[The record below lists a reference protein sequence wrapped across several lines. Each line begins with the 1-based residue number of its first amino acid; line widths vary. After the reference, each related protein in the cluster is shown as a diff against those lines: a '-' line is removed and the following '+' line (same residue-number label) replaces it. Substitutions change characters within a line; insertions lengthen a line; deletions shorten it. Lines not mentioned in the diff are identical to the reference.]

1 MFIAQQTTQG
11 SNPLV
16 ALLPLILLGFVFYF
30 LMIRPQQRR
39 ARQQQ
44 ALVRSIEVG
53 DEVVTGGGIFGVVV
67 DVDDDED
74 VVTLEIAD
82 GVQIHILRAGIGRKI
97 ESYDDDEEDEEDAP
111 GGRGGAGLD
120 AGQGSVVLDDQPDQT
135 KEL

>member
-16 ALLPLILLGFVFYF
+16 ALLPLLLLGFVFYF

-53 DEVVTGGGIFGVVV
+53 DEVVTGGGIFGVVI
-67 DVDDDED
+67 DIDDDED

-82 GVQIHILRAGIGRKI
+82 GVQIHILRAGIGRRI
-97 ESYDDDEEDEEDAP
+97 ESYDDEEDEEDAP

-120 AGQGSVVLDDQPDQT
+120 AGQGSVVVDDQPDQT

>member
-39 ARQQQ
+39 SRQQQ
-44 ALVRSIEVG
+44 ALIRSIEVG

-82 GVQIHILRAGIGRKI
+82 GVQIHILRAGIGRRI
-97 ESYDDDEEDEEDAP
+97 ESYDDEEDEEDAP

>member
-39 ARQQQ
+39 SRQQQ
-44 ALVRSIEVG
+44 ALIRSIEVG
-53 DEVVTGGGIFGVVV
+53 DEVVTGGGIFGVVI
-67 DVDDDED
+67 DIDDDED

-82 GVQIHILRAGIGRKI
+82 GVQIHILRAGIGRRI
-97 ESYDDDEEDEEDAP
+97 ESYDDEEDEEDAP

-120 AGQGSVVLDDQPDQT
+120 AGQGSVVVDDQPDQT

>member
-82 GVQIHILRAGIGRKI
+82 GVQIHILRAGIGRRI
-97 ESYDDDEEDEEDAP
+97 ESYDDEEDEEDAP

-120 AGQGSVVLDDQPDQT
+120 AGQGSVVVDDQPDQT

>member
-16 ALLPLILLGFVFYF
+16 ALLPLLLLGFVFYF

-44 ALVRSIEVG
+44 QLIRSIEVG
-53 DEVVTGGGIFGVVV
+53 DEVVTGGGIFGHVV
-67 DVDDDED
+67 DIDHDED
-74 VVTLEIAD
+74 IVTLEIAD
-82 GVQIHILRAGIGRKI
+82 GVEIHILRAGIGRRI
-97 ESYDDDEEDEEDAP
+97 ESYDDDDEDAP
-111 GGRGGAGLD
+111 DDDTGHGN
-120 AGQGSVVLDDQPDQT
+120 VVADDQPDQT